1 MKVHKQNQILSP
13 FSNDQELIHQSK
25 HLLLEL
31 YNCDFEK
38 LNDESFLRCTLNRA
52 AKLANAT
59 VLNLISN
66 KFEPQ
71 GVTAIALLAESHISI
86 HTWPESNYSAV
97 DIFTCGQNM
106 MPELASQYL
115 IESLMAKEHS
125 LRVIERNPPSA
136 VSKQDIRDI
145 SKALG
150 FPWWDKP
157 AQPCLSS
164 RFPYGHEITS
174 ERLKMV
180 EKAEE
185 YVLFCFLNHF

>member
-1 MKVHKQNQILSP
+1 MDVPKKNQILNS
-13 FSNDQELIHQSK
+13 FSDDEKSFHQSK

-31 YNCDFEK
+31 YKCDYEK

-52 AKLANAT
+52 AKLSNAT

-66 KFEPQ
+66 KFDPQ

-106 MPELASQYL
+106 FPELASQYL
-115 IESLMAKEHS
+115 IQTMKAEEHF

-136 VSKQDIRDI
+136 VFKEIR
-145 SKALG
+145 S
-150 FPWWDKP
+150 
-157 AQPCLSS
+157 
-164 RFPYGHEITS
+164 
-174 ERLKMV
+174 V
-180 EKAEE
+180 
-185 YVLFCFLNHF
+185 V

>member
-1 MKVHKQNQILSP
+1 MEASKKNQVLRS
-13 FSNDQELIHQSK
+13 FSNDEKLVHQSK

-31 YNCDFEK
+31 YRCDSEK

-52 AKLANAT
+52 AKLAKAT

-97 DIFTCGQNM
+97 DIFTCGRNM

-115 IESLMAKEHS
+115 IESLMAEEHS
-125 LRVIERNPPSA
+125 LRLIERNPPAA
-136 VSKQDIRDI
+136 VLEEIR
-145 SKALG
+145 S
-150 FPWWDKP
+150 
-157 AQPCLSS
+157 
-164 RFPYGHEITS
+164 
-174 ERLKMV
+174 V
-180 EKAEE
+180 
-185 YVLFCFLNHF
+185 V

>member
-1 MKVHKQNQILSP
+1 MEIYKNRQILSP
-13 FSNDQELIHQSK
+13 LSDDQKLSHQSK

-31 YNCDFEK
+31 YRCDYEK
-38 LNDESFLRCTLNRA
+38 LNDESFLRCTLNKG

-106 MPELASQYL
+106 LPELASKYL
-115 IESLMAKEHS
+115 IEALKAEEHS
-125 LRVIERNPPSA
+125 LRIIERNPPVA
-136 VSKQDIRDI
+136 VLKQIRRV
-145 SKALG
+145 
-150 FPWWDKP
+150 F
-157 AQPCLSS
+157 
-164 RFPYGHEITS
+164 
-174 ERLKMV
+174 
-180 EKAEE
+180 
-185 YVLFCFLNHF
+185 

>member
-1 MKVHKQNQILSP
+1 MEVPKKNQVLES
-13 FSNDQELIHQSK
+13 FTNDQKLSHQSK

-31 YNCDFEK
+31 YGCDYEK

-52 AKLANAT
+52 AKLANAS

-106 MPELASQYL
+106 KPELASQYL
-115 IESLMAKEHS
+115 IETLKAEEHF
-125 LRVIERNPPSA
+125 LRVIQRNPPSA
-136 VSKQDIRDI
+136 VMKEIR
-145 SKALG
+145 
-150 FPWWDKP
+150 
-157 AQPCLSS
+157 
-164 RFPYGHEITS
+164 T
-174 ERLKMV
+174 V
-180 EKAEE
+180 
-185 YVLFCFLNHF
+185 V

>member
-1 MKVHKQNQILSP
+1 MEIYKKNQILSS
-13 FSNDQELIHQSK
+13 FRDDQKLSHQSK

-31 YNCDFEK
+31 YRCNCEK

-59 VLNLISN
+59 VLNLMSN

-71 GVTAIALLAESHISI
+71 GVTAIVLLAESHISI

-106 MPELASQYL
+106 RPELASQYL

-125 LRVIERNPPSA
+125 LRVIERNPPSS
-136 VSKQDIRDI
+136 VSKQIRTVI
-145 SKALG
+145 
-150 FPWWDKP
+150 
-157 AQPCLSS
+157 
-164 RFPYGHEITS
+164 
-174 ERLKMV
+174 
-180 EKAEE
+180 
-185 YVLFCFLNHF
+185 

>member
-1 MKVHKQNQILSP
+1 MEVPKKNQILKS
-13 FSNDQELIHQSK
+13 FINDQKLSHHGK

-31 YNCDFEK
+31 YRCDYEK

-52 AKLANAT
+52 AKLAKAT

-106 MPELASQYL
+106 LPELAGQYL
-115 IESLMAKEHS
+115 IEALNAEEHS
-125 LRVIERNPPSA
+125 LRIIMRNPPKS
-136 VSKQDIRDI
+136 
-145 SKALG
+145 
-150 FPWWDKP
+150 
-157 AQPCLSS
+157 
-164 RFPYGHEITS
+164 
-174 ERLKMV
+174 
-180 EKAEE
+180 
-185 YVLFCFLNHF
+185 VLEQMRTVF

>member
-1 MKVHKQNQILSP
+1 MEIYKKGQILNS
-13 FSNDQELIHQSK
+13 FGDEHKLSHQSK

-31 YNCDFEK
+31 YRCDSEK
-38 LNDESFLRCTLNRA
+38 LNDESFLRSILNRA

-115 IESLMAKEHS
+115 IESLIAKEHS
-125 LRVIERNPPSA
+125 LRVIERKPPSA
-136 VSKQDIRDI
+136 VSKQIRT
-145 SKALG
+145 A
-150 FPWWDKP
+150 
-157 AQPCLSS
+157 
-164 RFPYGHEITS
+164 
-174 ERLKMV
+174 V
-180 EKAEE
+180 
-185 YVLFCFLNHF
+185 

>member
-1 MKVHKQNQILSP
+1 MEVSKKNQVLHS
-13 FSNDQELIHQSK
+13 FSNDEKLVHQSK

-31 YNCDFEK
+31 YRCDSEK

-52 AKLANAT
+52 AKLAKAT

-115 IESLMAKEHS
+115 IESLMAEEHS
-125 LRVIERNPPSA
+125 LRLIERNPPAA
-136 VSKQDIRDI
+136 VLKEIR
-145 SKALG
+145 S
-150 FPWWDKP
+150 
-157 AQPCLSS
+157 
-164 RFPYGHEITS
+164 
-174 ERLKMV
+174 V
-180 EKAEE
+180 
-185 YVLFCFLNHF
+185 V

>member
-1 MKVHKQNQILSP
+1 MEIYKKREILSS
-13 FSNDQELIHQSK
+13 FGDDQKLTHQSK

-31 YNCDFEK
+31 YGCDYEK
-38 LNDESFLRCTLNRA
+38 LNDESFLRCALNNA

-86 HTWPESNYSAV
+86 HTWPESYYYAV

-115 IESLMAKEHS
+115 IESLLAKEHS

-136 VSKQDIRDI
+136 VSNQIR
-145 SKALG
+145 
-150 FPWWDKP
+150 
-157 AQPCLSS
+157 
-164 RFPYGHEITS
+164 T
-174 ERLKMV
+174 V
-180 EKAEE
+180 
-185 YVLFCFLNHF
+185 V

>member
-1 MKVHKQNQILSP
+1 MEIYKKNQILSS
-13 FSNDQELIHQSK
+13 FRDEHQLSHQSK

-31 YNCDFEK
+31 YRCDREK
-38 LNDESFLRCTLNRA
+38 LNDESFLRCILNRA

-106 MPELASQYL
+106 LPEIGGQYL
-115 IESLMAKEHS
+115 IEALNAEEHF
-125 LRVIERNPPSA
+125 LRVIERNPPAA
-136 VSKQDIRDI
+136 VLTEMR
-145 SKALG
+145 
-150 FPWWDKP
+150 
-157 AQPCLSS
+157 
-164 RFPYGHEITS
+164 TS
-174 ERLKMV
+174 V
-180 EKAEE
+180 
-185 YVLFCFLNHF
+185 